1 MTLPTDA
8 EKAYNK
14 IQHTLLITTISKLKE
29 EFSQLDKEELQK
41 KKKMTSYLMMRN
53 WVCILKIGNET
64 MSSITSPIQYCA
76 GSLMR
81 AIRLIREVKLYR
93 LERKK

>member
-41 KKKMTSYLMMRN
+41 KKKR
-53 WVCILKIGNET
+53 
-64 MSSITSPIQYCA
+64 
-76 GSLMR
+76 
-81 AIRLIREVKLYR
+81 
-93 LERKK
+93 